1 MGDGGKMKAVF
12 LDVDGVLNY
21 VGCDATEPGGNVGV

>member
-12 LDVDGVLNY
+12 LNVDGVLNY
-21 VGCDATEPGGNVGV
+21 AGCDATEPCGNVGV

>member
-1 MGDGGKMKAVF
+1 MGDGGKMKAIF

-21 VGCDATEPGGNVGV
+21 AGCDATEPGGHVGI